1 MKQMYFIV
9 NLQARNGRCRK
20 VWEQVEKYLTE
31 TGIPYEAYFTE
42 YTGHAVELTSLIAQ
56 KGEQE
61 GFKTIVA
68 VGGDGTLHE
77 VVNGAIGYPKLAIG
91 FIPGGSGNDFSR
103 GFRIPKDPLAA
114 LKFILEG
121 EEPKAVVDTGKIS
134 AENNHHYFINNMGVG
149 FDAAIS
155 EEANRSKLKA
165 KLNLLSLGS
174 LAYALIVIKK
184 LFSYECTDM
193 SIIIDGQKK
202 QFKRVW
208 FVTLANQ
215 VYFGGGMKIA
225 PNASVTDGLLD
236 VIVVHNLSRWKL
248 LFVFISVFWG
258 GHTGFKE
265 VQMLKGKKVSIQTL
279 KPVIVHADGEII
291 GNTPINI
298 QAVHD
303 SLTIITGK
311 SEGTG

>member
-9 NLQARNGRCRK
+9 NLQARNGRCRM
-20 VWEQVEKYLTE
+20 VWEQIEQHLSVAGT
-31 TGIPYEAYFTE
+31 PYQAYFTE
-42 YTGHAVELTSLIAQ
+42 YSGHAVELTRIINQ
-56 KGEQE
+56 KEMQGEV
-61 GFKTIVA
+61 KTIVV

-77 VVNGAIGYPKLAIG
+77 VINGAVGASKLSIG

-103 GFRIPKDPLAA
+103 GFGIPQDPIAA
-114 LKFILEG
+114 LNLILKG
-121 EEPKAVVDTGKIS
+121 ENLAVVDIGKIS
-134 AENNHHYFINNMGVG
+134 EEKKIRYFINNMGVG
-149 FDAAIS
+149 FDAAIC
-155 EEANRSKLKA
+155 EEANHSKLKA

-184 LFSYECTDM
+184 LFTYKCTD
-193 SIIIDGQKK
+193 IWINIDGQETKYE
-202 QFKRVW
+202 QVW
-208 FVTLANQ
+208 FVTVANQ

-225 PNASVTDGLLD
+225 PNASAKDGLLD

-258 GHTGFKE
+258 GHMGFKE
-265 VQMLKGKKVSIQTL
+265 VRMFKGKNISIQTL
-279 KPVIVHADGEII
+279 KPVLVHADGEII
-291 GNTPINI
+291 GSTPMKI
-298 QAVHD
+298 QAVRD

>member
-1 MKQMYFIV
+1 MKQMYFII
-9 NLQARNGRCRK
+9 NLQAKNGRCRK
-20 VWEQVEKYLTE
+20 VWEQIEQQLAE
-31 TGIPYEAYFTE
+31 TGTLYKACFTE
-42 YTGHAVELTSLIAQ
+42 YSGHAVELTKSIAQ
-56 KGEQE
+56 DEHGEE
-61 GFKTIVA
+61 KTIVV

-77 VVNGAIGYPKLAIG
+77 VVNGAAGNSKLTIG

-103 GFRIPKDPLAA
+103 GFGIPQDPIAA
-114 LKFILEG
+114 LKLILE
-121 EEPKAVVDTGKIS
+121 EKPKTVVDTGRIS
-134 AENNHHYFINNMGVG
+134 GGSKCHYFINNMGVG

-155 EEANRSKLKA
+155 EAANHSKLKA

-174 LAYALIVIKK
+174 LAYAFIVIKK
-184 LFSYECTDM
+184 LFTYQCTDM
-193 SIIIDGQKK
+193 WINIDEQEK
-202 QFKRVW
+202 QFKQVW

-215 VYFGGGMKIA
+215 VYYGGGMKIA
-225 PNASVTDGLLD
+225 PNASATDGLLD

-258 GHTGFKE
+258 GHTEYKE
-265 VQMLKGKKVSIQTL
+265 VRMFKGKKVSIQTQ

-291 GNTPINI
+291 GNTPMKIE
-298 QAVHD
+298 AVRD